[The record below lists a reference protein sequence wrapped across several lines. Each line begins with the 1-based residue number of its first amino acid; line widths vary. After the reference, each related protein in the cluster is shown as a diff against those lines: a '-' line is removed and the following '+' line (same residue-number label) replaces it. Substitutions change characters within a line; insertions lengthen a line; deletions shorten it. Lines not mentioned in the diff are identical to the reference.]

1 MYTQEQIE
9 LRNHID
15 SVNDQSRKRM
25 ANEPGLW
32 IGIVTNDLDHWAEYG
47 IYNVEQYEFY
57 MDYEGCKDW
66 LESWTN
72 KGYARYA
79 LRDCKTIED
88 INAVFK
94 SHTYLEENV
103 S

>member
-32 IGIVTNDLDHWAEYG
+32 IGIVTNDLDHWAEYD
-47 IYNVEQYEFY
+47 IYNVDQYQSY
-57 MDYEGCKDW
+57 LYYCTAYEIISDKT
-66 LESWTN
+66 S
-72 KGYARYA
+72 KAYARTVLA
-79 LRDCKTIED
+79 GCDTLAEMQE
-88 INAVFK
+88 AVSFY
-94 SHTYLEENV
+94 T
-103 S
+103 